1 MSKLHQWALFRPGQ
15 RTGWP
20 LWLEIMLILMMKVGL
35 LFLLWK
41 VFFSQPETRH
51 MALPVPNV
59 EQHLLSSAPALP
71 ASETKQLLY
80 SASQLSLTSNASQ
93 QFKPEAPHG
102 SH

>member
-1 MSKLHQWALFRPGQ
+1 MAKLHRWALFRPSQ

-35 LFLLWK
+35 LFLLWNA
-41 VFFSQPETRH
+41 FFSRPETRH
-51 MALPVPNV
+51 MALPVPKV
-59 EQHLLSSAPALP
+59 EQHLLSSTAALP
-71 ASETKQLLY
+71 VIVAKQRLY
-80 SASQLSLTSNASQ
+80 PVPQASQ